1 MKIIFNNNV
10 LTVRLTGRVDSAN
23 AVSVGKKILH
33 SIDEHK
39 AEKIIIDAKE
49 LKYISSAGMRAILK
63 VKKAKPDLHI
73 VNVSCEVYELLD
85 MAGFTDIIDI
95 RRTLREISVE
105 GCEVIEECE
114 IDTVYRLDRDTI
126 VKIYKRSDLE
136 DIRREMNF
144 AKQAFINGIP
154 TAISFDI
161 VKCGERYGVVFE
173 LVRSDTFVDRLKNDP
188 EHFDEYVEKFIM
200 LTKKLHSTELDCGE
214 LVSANDVYR
223 QRFAELEGVLTD
235 DEMSEL
241 NRLIDSV
248 PERNTVI
255 HGDLYKKNNIMI
267 RDDELLMIGMGEL
280 MRGHPIYDI
289 CEVYFACTYFFETG
303 KGGENTDPGNDIS
316 MHFLEKFTAM
326 YFTGSIREDRE
337 RAVNAVKIFGEYR
350 KAYVYL
356 SADDTDITY
365 EERLKNAADIIKE
378 RVLPNIDIIMDALT
392 LDFIEW

>member
-1 MKIIFNNNV
+1 MIFNNDT

-23 AVSVGKKILH
+23 AVSVGKKILRA
-33 SIDEHK
+33 IDEHN
-39 AEKIIIDAKE
+39 AEKVIIDAEE
-49 LKYISSAGMRAILK
+49 LKYISNAGMKAILK
-63 VKKAKPDLHI
+63 VKKAKPDLQI
-73 VNVSCEVYELLD
+73 VNASCDVYELLD
-85 MAGFTDIIDI
+85 MEGITDIIDTRKI
-95 RRTLREISVE
+95 LREISVE
-105 GCEVIEECE
+105 DCKVIEECE
-114 IDTVYRLDRDTI
+114 IYTVYRLDRDTI
-126 VKIYKRSDLE
+126 VKIYNRSDLE

-161 VKCGERYGVVFE
+161 VKCGERYGVIFE
-173 LVRSDTFVDRLKNDP
+173 IVQSDTLVDRLKNDP
-188 EHFDEYVEKFIM
+188 EHFDEYVEKFAA
-200 LTKKLHSTELDCGE
+200 LTKKLHSTELGCGE

-248 PERNTVI
+248 PERNTMI

-267 RDDELLMIGMGEL
+267 RDDELLMIGTGEL

-289 CEVYFACTYFFETG
+289 CEVYFACTYFLESGKDGELTG
-303 KGGENTDPGNDIS
+303 SENDIS
-316 MHFLEKFTAM
+316 MHFLDKFTAV
-326 YFTGSIREDRE
+326 YFTGSIQEDRE
-337 RAVNAVKIFGEYR
+337 KAVNAVKIFGEYR

-356 SADDTDITY
+356 SADDTDLTY
-365 EERLKNAADIIKE
+365 EERVKNAADIIKE
-378 RVLPNIDIIMDALT
+378 RVLPNIDTIMDAFT